1 MKKFLLLV
9 CAAVI
14 SMSASAQEGQKAV
27 GFSLL
32 YGSEI
37 DNVGLGVKGQYNLTD
52 NLRGEAAFDYYLKK
66 DGWSMWDINAN
77 MHYLFNVGRKIT
89 VYPLAG
95 LGFVN
100 VSFEAGDKDYVAVK
114 SSKGRLGVNL
124 GGGVDFALTKNISL
138 NGELKYQFI
147 DNFNQ
152 VVLGTGLNFK
162 F

>member
-77 MHYLFNVGRKIT
+77 MHYLFNVGRKVT

-95 LGFVN
+95 LGYVN
-100 VSFEAGDKDYVAVK
+100 VSYEAGDKDHGAVK

-152 VVLGTGLNFK
+152 VVFGTGINFK